1 MLGTIL
7 PFNNRTLSEVQVPG
21 PTFFV
26 LSLAVRIAASL
37 PANMPVALELKRTDP
52 ILEDMTG
59 DIRKMLLKA
68 TAAGYI

>member
-1 MLGTIL
+1 
-7 PFNNRTLSEVQVPG
+7 
-21 PTFFV
+21 V

>member
-1 MLGTIL
+1 
-7 PFNNRTLSEVQVPG
+7 
-21 PTFFV
+21 V

-59 DIRKMLLKA
+59 DIRKMF